1 MRDATWPI
9 VVLTLPGD
17 EERRAPLV
25 KELERLGLAYE
36 LFTGVDGRRGLDEQ
50 WESEI
55 DRAAARR
62 YLGYDM
68 TDGEF
73 ACALSHREIYRMVV
87 ERGWSGAVVLEDD
100 AILGESFAAFLRGD
114 HYDCAVLISTET

>member
-62 YLGYDM
+62 YIGYDM
-68 TDGEF
+68 TDGEGRV
-73 ACALSHREIYRMVV
+73 SEVV
-87 ERGWSGAVVLEDD
+87 E
-100 AILGESFAAFLRGD
+100 I
-114 HYDCAVLISTET
+114 